1 MENLTKI
8 DVSIGKYAGL
18 GLFIFSLAD
27 VATFI
32 SGAEERIPL
41 VAYIQSLCFAA
52 TFWYMRK
59 LLSENNISQ
68 FADLSL
74 VLGAIVPA
82 TFTVID
88 LSNPGQLSLSGD
100 QAISTSAGG
109 LYFSITLAI
118 IFLNSKGVLGNL
130 FRYLCAIAATV
141 FFIFGATQNL
151 FGVELPDTIQILGL
165 VGYVSVF
172 TGVGLGSFMAWN
184 KK

>member
-1 MENLTKI
+1 
-8 DVSIGKYAGL
+8 
-18 GLFIFSLAD
+18 
-27 VATFI
+27 
-32 SGAEERIPL
+32 
-41 VAYIQSLCFAA
+41 
-52 TFWYMRK
+52 MRK
-59 LLSENNISQ
+59 LLSENNISE

-74 VLGAIVPA
+74 VLGSIVPA